1 MRHALALLCLL
12 GCFSAAGNCAAPAGE
27 VLTEVTQRLSVA
39 TSLQG
44 YFQQTKH
51 LEFLQQ
57 PFISSGE
64 FTIDRSA
71 GLRWQVLE
79 PLASL
84 MVIDGSKVLLDGKPV
99 DDHGIGRLMGMIMFG
114 LMEGKLDTVEEYFA
128 ITGDVSA
135 NQWKLSLAPR
145 SARLKSAL
153 QRIEL
158 RGDDYLGEIEIF
170 ERDNNRT
177 VIVLSS
183 LRDLN
188 SETTGARASS
198 AP

>member
-1 MRHALALLCLL
+1 
-12 GCFSAAGNCAAPAGE
+12 
-27 VLTEVTQRLSVA
+27 VA

-44 YFQQTKH
+44 HFQQVKH
-51 LEFLQQ
+51 LKFLQQ
-57 PFISSGE
+57 PFVSSGE
-64 FTIDRSA
+64 FSIDRSA

-84 MVIDGSKVLLDGKPV
+84 MVVDGSKVLLDGKPV

-114 LMEGKLDTVEEYFA
+114 LMEGKLGTVEEYFA

-135 NQWKLSLAPR
+135 SQWRLTLAPR
-145 SARLKSAL
+145 SARLKLAL

-158 RGDDYLGEIEIF
+158 RGDDYLREIEIF
-170 ERDNNRT
+170 ERDDNRT

-183 LRDLN
+183 LRELN
-188 SETTGARASS
+188 SKKTRPRASS